1 MLRRLLII
9 WCAVS
14 ILGYGMVAVADVHE
28 IATDQVEVIE
38 DHATNTSDT
47 DHAYDCDHSCH
58 SVNHLLGL
66 ISAILT
72 NLVVDHSLLRIPHS
86 ISLNSFSP
94 PLVLRPPIT
103 V

>member
-58 SVNHLLGL
+58 SVNHHAAVLY
-66 ISAILT
+66 
-72 NLVVDHSLLRIPHS
+72 S
-86 ISLNSFSP
+86 IS
-94 PLVLRPPIT
+94 T
-103 V
+103 CM